1 MVTQL
6 KALNVS
12 VPILVMPHCDSA
24 RFAETLAEASE
35 YAFCAGQWHA
45 SLNFKDEW
53 FGSTAD
59 FAALYKQTFG
69 EEAPDQAAQS
79 AAAVLVF
86 ADAFARAQSL
96 EAAKVREA
104 LARTERKIFS
114 GRIKFDEHGRN
125 IAKPMAEPAEQGQIC
140 RRFGQGVGGRR
151 AVHST
156 APTIAKKARARRPR
170 TPSPHTACWPF

>member
-12 VPILVMPHCDSA
+12 VPILVMTHCDSA

-69 EEAPDQAAQS
+69 EEAPDQATQS
-79 AAAVLVF
+79 AAAVPRIRR
-86 ADAFARAQSL
+86 AFARAQSL

-104 LARTERKIFS
+104 AGQGRSARPFS
-114 GRIKFDEHGRN
+114 AASNSTSTRN
-125 IAKPMAEPAEQGQIC
+125 IAKPMALSPRYQ
-140 RRFGQGVGGRR
+140 
-151 AVHST
+151 
-156 APTIAKKARARRPR
+156 KKARARRPR

>member
-12 VPILVMPHCDSA
+12 VPILVMTHCDSA
-24 RFAETLAEASE
+24 RFAETLAEAGE

-53 FGSTAD
+53 LGSTAD

-96 EAAKVREA
+96 EAAMA
-104 LARTERKIFS
+104 LSQLRKGKYVVVS
-114 GRIKFDEHGRN
+114 PKEWAGG
-125 IAKPMAEPAEQGQIC
+125 EPVI
-140 RRFGQGVGGRR
+140 
-151 AVHST
+151 
-156 APTIAKKARARRPR
+156 PRPPR
-170 TPSPHTACWPF
+170 C